1 MILKLGYKTKKISN
15 LILKIIF
22 TIAGFY
28 FLLNKIQT
36 KTINQVLFSNIL
48 NNQTF
53 ILIILLSGLNW
64 LFEIK
69 KWQYINTI
77 SFRRA
82 TRESLVGH
90 AIGSLTPL
98 KLGDYYIKAKLH
110 KQSKKTTILKNNLK
124 SNIYQL
130 TCTLFFGI
138 VGCLYLLKL
147 TNYVS
152 NIFIIGFIIVLTI
165 LIIFSSKI
173 KSHINKL
180 LAYSTIRYILFSSQ
194 FIILILLVSDKF
206 SFEIIAIT
214 YSMYL
219 LSSLVPVISIFDISI
234 KGSVAVY
241 LFSIFTNIPSSNI
254 IYVSFVG
261 WLLNFIIPS
270 LVGLIIFLTFKIER
284 R

>member
-15 LILKIIF
+15 MILKIIF
-22 TIAGFY
+22 TMAGFY
-28 FLLNKIQT
+28 FLLNNIQT

-77 SFRRA
+77 SFKRA
-82 TRESLVGH
+82 AKESLIGH

-110 KQSKKTTILKNNLK
+110 KQSNKTTILKNNLK
-124 SNIYQL
+124 SNIHQL
-130 TCTLFFGI
+130 ACTLFFGI

-147 TNYVS
+147 KKLIN
-152 NIFIIGFIIVLTI
+152 NIHIIVVLMLLITT
-165 LIIFSSKI
+165 IIFYSKI
-173 KSHINKL
+173 KSHFNKL
-180 LAYSTIRYILFSSQ
+180 LAYSAVRYILFSSQ

-241 LFSIFTNIPSSNI
+241 LFSIFTNIPSSSI
-254 IYVSFVG
+254 ICVSFVG